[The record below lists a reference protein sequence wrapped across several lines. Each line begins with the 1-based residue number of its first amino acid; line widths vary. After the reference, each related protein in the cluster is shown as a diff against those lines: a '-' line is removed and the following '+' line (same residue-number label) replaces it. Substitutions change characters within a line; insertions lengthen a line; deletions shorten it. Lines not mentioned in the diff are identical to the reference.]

1 MLRFDAMAW
10 AVASVG
16 ITAAEPD
23 PTLQGFVK
31 NAGVIGSILA
41 AGWLVEARIGKKIGG
56 AIHSHT
62 EIEDQRLAV
71 VKSEFAGTVKVLE
84 TKIDGIHQKLDSRPC
99 AAKCNHHHG

>member
-23 PTLQGFVK
+23 PTLQGFIR
-31 NAGVIGSILA
+31 NAGVIASVLA
-41 AGWLVEARIGKKIGG
+41 AGWLVEARIGKKITG
-56 AIHSHT
+56 AIRSHT
-62 EIEDQRLAV
+62 DVEDQRLAV
-71 VKSEFAGTVKVLE
+71 VKTEFAGTVKVLE

-99 AAKCNHHHG
+99 AAKCSHHGG